1 MDRELWSVY
10 DEMASSHVAPHP
22 YNADYDRPTVLAGS
36 ATPRGGLL
44 AARLGWP
51 PIAPGSAAPIVNS
64 VSSGSAETPSTR
76 IERNRVAP
84 LPGGPTGMV
93 HALGQHGGGRGEVR

>member
-36 ATPRGGLL
+36 ATPRGR
-44 AARLGWP
+44 ALGC
-51 PIAPGSAAPIVNS
+51 S
-64 VSSGSAETPSTR
+64 V
-76 IERNRVAP
+76 RVA
-84 LPGGPTGMV
+84 
-93 HALGQHGGGRGEVR
+93 AHGAKVSRADRELCLEWLY